1 MSSNKFKVKLLQTLL
16 CAASISLFQP
26 AVSASYD
33 DLGQK
38 IEPLRSEAFPRVA
51 SVSNF
56 GAELILALGEEPVA
70 ISDFPKGQPEYLQQL
85 SAIPTLGNRS
95 RTSFEALYSAKP
107 DLVIGLGRM
116 LSPYHQRFIEI
127 APSIGFDLITLQ
139 DSYSA
144 IERGSVAV
152 GRAEQGKQ
160 LNRCFDHFLNE
171 LNGKIGNQPL
181 SGLFLT
187 SAGVTP
193 RAYYSHFGAVS
204 LMEKLNITSASGSS
218 SYASKTPFSGQI
230 GLEWLA
236 QLDPDIIFMYETA
249 KPQFTDSKIWHSL
262 KAVKNN
268 KVYKVS
274 MSWREPE
281 GPISRIWVTMDI
293 AHKAYPDL
301 FEAPT
306 TERVYEVLN
315 ESCS

>member
-1 MSSNKFKVKLLQTLL
+1 MNINKSTDKFIKSILFGVLICKSWPALSN
-16 CAASISLFQP
+16 P
-26 AVSASYD
+26 ND
-33 DLGQK
+33 DLGQHIK
-38 IEPLRSEAFPRVA
+38 QAEYNHFPRVA

-56 GAELILALGEEPVA
+56 GAELLLALGEKPVA
-70 ISDFPKGQPEYLQQL
+70 LSDFPQGQPEYLDTL
-85 SAIPTLGNRS
+85 DDIPTLGNRS
-95 RTSFEALYSAKP
+95 RTSFEALYNAQP
-107 DLVIGLGRM
+107 DLVIGLSRM
-116 LSPYHQRFIEI
+116 LAPYHQRYTEI
-127 APSIGFDLITLQ
+127 APSYGFDLITLE
-139 DSYSA
+139 DGYSA
-144 IERGSVAV
+144 VEKASYAL
-152 GRAEQGKQ
+152 GRAEQGKK
-160 LNRCFDHFLNE
+160 LNQCFDHFISDLQNQ
-171 LNGKIGNQPL
+171 IGNKKL

-204 LMEKLNITSASGSS
+204 LMEELNIKSASGASPYS
-218 SYASKTPFSGQI
+218 SKTPFSGQI

-236 QLDPDIIFMYETA
+236 QLDPDIIFIYETA

-268 KVYKVS
+268 RVYKVS

-293 AHKAYPDL
+293 AHKAYPEL
-301 FEAPT
+301 FDAPT